1 MKALPR
7 VNPNQVLREMRTGKI
22 RPVYLLCGEEGYLIE
37 LTLEKMLD
45 ILLPEKNLR
54 GFNLTVFDGEAVSF
68 DEVLSALRTYPI
80 GAGRRVVLVRNP
92 SFLSEGVNPV
102 ELLRGGME
110 AIRKGANAKGA
121 RLICRAL
128 NLSGEELADQA
139 ALQRAVARFK
149 EENAGELGREEIE
162 FLDKLG
168 EILCSIDLPS
178 VRSGSADRDRFAE
191 WLRSNPSPNSVLIL
205 TVSGLPDLR
214 GGLMEAIEG
223 VGVIINFTHL
233 RISSELRSDPMFKA
247 VSRYLSKFGKSIS
260 PSAFSLL
267 RERCENDLGRV
278 MEELEKL
285 ISFVGDRETIE
296 RADVEAVV
304 AEEVSSRMFELVD
317 AIGRRDIP
325 TALKA
330 LRYTLQSGEPPA
342 KTLAMIARQIRL
354 ILQAKLLLE
363 MGAIRGDVRAMDY
376 DTISEAL
383 KNVPEQV
390 ARLLPESR
398 KHNLLKQKPFPIL
411 QALRLSVNFTLD
423 DLKRAMERVLEADVA
438 LKTGG
443 TPEMVLEDLVID
455 LCGEGVRGWRSFR

>member
-1 MKALPR
+1 MKAFPR
-7 VNPNQVLREMRTGKI
+7 VDPNRILREMRAGKV

-37 LTLEKMLD
+37 LTLERMLNV
-45 ILLPEKNLR
+45 LLPERSLR
-54 GFNLTVFDGEAVSF
+54 GFNLTLFNGGSVSF

-80 GAGRRVVLVRNP
+80 GAGRRVVLVKNP

-102 ELLRGGME
+102 ELLREGME
-110 AIRKGANAKGA
+110 AIRKGTNLKGA

-128 NLSGEELADQA
+128 NLWGEELADQA
-139 ALQRAVARFK
+139 ALQKAVSRFK
-149 EENAGELGREEIE
+149 EENEGELGREEIE
-162 FLDKLG
+162 FLERVGELLG
-168 EILCSIDLPS
+168 SIDLS
-178 VRSGSADRDRFAE
+178 SIRSGSADRERFAE
-191 WLRSNPSPNSVLIL
+191 WLRSNPSPSSVLIL
-205 TVSGLPDLR
+205 TVLGLPDLS
-214 GGLMEAIEG
+214 GGLQEAIEE
-223 VGVIINFTHL
+223 VGVIINFTRL
-233 RISSELRSDPMFKA
+233 RTSPQLRSDPMFKA
-247 VSRYLSKFGKSIS
+247 VSKHLSRFGKSIS

-317 AIGRRDIP
+317 AIGRRDVP

-354 ILQAKLLLE
+354 ILQAKLLLG

-376 DTISEAL
+376 DAISEAL
-383 KNVPEQV
+383 RDIPEQV
-390 ARLLPESR
+390 AQLLPESR
-398 KHNLLKQKPFPIL
+398 KHNLLKQKPFPVL
-411 QALRLSVNFTLD
+411 QALRLSVNFTLEE
-423 DLKRAMERVLEADVA
+423 LKRAMERVLEADVA

-455 LCGEGVRGWRSFR
+455 LCGEGVGRWRSFR